1 MPVAMSVVWE
11 VIKEPKK
18 SKAYQELLL
27 DFDRV
32 LGFDLEHYEKEEQSL
47 PEEVQKLV
55 DERNIA
61 RENKNWA
68 ESDRIRDIL
77 IGMGYTVK
85 DSKEGTL
92 VEK

>member
-1 MPVAMSVVWE
+1 MSVVWE